1 MTCSR
6 SLPPSS
12 HVEVEEIKKGLKS
25 PCFAHRRV
33 SRVDSSTPGDAPSY
47 ENDNRELSHDLRLS
61 RCSFLLRPSCL
72 MPPYKHCG
80 NAGQG
85 KCGRN
90 LAHAGT
96 RRFKHAFEIEA
107 AVNTT
112 DVNRRRLPQR
122 GREFAPEQP
131 AIRRRGLIS

>member
-1 MTCSR
+1 V
-6 SLPPSS
+6 LGP
-12 HVEVEEIKKGLKS
+12 EEIKKGLKS
-25 PCFAHRRV
+25 PCFRAPPRLAGG
-33 SRVDSSTPGDAPSY
+33 SSTPGDAPSY
-47 ENDNRELSHDLRLS
+47 ENNNPELPHDFKPFPPQFPAHFPI
-61 RCSFLLRPSCL
+61 CCA
-72 MPPYKHCG
+72 PYKHCG